1 MVRDWRGYRAP
12 PQGSPS
18 SGDQAQQRVLT
29 IPEAWSAGG
38 SSVGGKGGLGCTAAL
53 SAGFYPTQT
62 QAQAHAQSRA
72 CKAAHGLDSGGF
84 VWISGRS
91 PMAPSGEGMRW
102 QQQQGSPGVRPVF
115 SNAPLLPNDFMWP
128 EWGLHALAALSP
140 RGWTQSPRPEV
151 AGAIG
156 SWCGSRRPSRLLR
169 GWVDV
174 GTRQWGWVEGHSH
187 GGSHSG
193 KALGQG
199 GGYPPPEP
207 SSLRSW
213 GAQDLCAL
221 LVHLYHL
228 GGNSSPNEPGGYWGL
243 SPLLQLPGWEAGV
256 FGGFSRRQELTRD
269 RMLRP
274 GANPAPKG

>member
-174 GTRQWGWVEGHSH
+174 GTRQWGWGVTTSFAPLQPGELSCSTSKLLHSDPNTT
-187 GGSHSG
+187 GPKSRVYLLGIPDAPPTLGS
-193 KALGQG
+193 K
-199 GGYPPPEP
+199 PTT
-207 SSLRSW
+207 
-213 GAQDLCAL
+213 
-221 LVHLYHL
+221 
-228 GGNSSPNEPGGYWGL
+228 
-243 SPLLQLPGWEAGV
+243 
-256 FGGFSRRQELTRD
+256 FSFLIQC
-269 RMLRP
+269 
-274 GANPAPKG
+274 